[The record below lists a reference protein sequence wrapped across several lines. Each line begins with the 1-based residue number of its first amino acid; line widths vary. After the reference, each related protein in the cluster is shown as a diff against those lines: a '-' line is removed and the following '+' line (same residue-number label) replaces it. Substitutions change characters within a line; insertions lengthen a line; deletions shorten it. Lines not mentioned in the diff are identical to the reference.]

1 MPMKWYTANKV
12 NQLCIIDMSQG
23 FSTVLVAPEA
33 QRIIAQI
40 GRYLTAKNMTVSCA
54 ESCTGGGLAFAFTSV
69 DGSSAWFNQS
79 FVTYSNQA
87 KNTLLGVSEK
97 TLLNHGAVS
106 AQCVAEMARGTAAAT
121 GADCAISISG
131 IAGPHGG
138 SAEKPVGTVWFG
150 FVLDK
155 RVYTVHQQFSGERGT
170 VRDSAA
176 AFALNYLY
184 NWLVET
190 FGEDL

>member
-1 MPMKWYTANKV
+1 MPMKWYTANKE
-12 NQLCIIDMSQG
+12 NKLCIIDMSQG
-23 FSTVLVAPEA
+23 FSTISVAPEA

-40 GRYLTAKNMTVSCA
+40 GRYLTAKNMTLSCA

-87 KNTLLGVSEK
+87 KSTLIGVSEK
-97 TLLNHGAVS
+97 TLQNHGAVS
-106 AQCVAEMARGTAAAT
+106 AQCVEEMARGTAAKT
-121 GADCAISISG
+121 GADCVISISG
-131 IAGPHGG
+131 IAGPNGG

-155 RVYTVHQQFSGERGT
+155 RVYTVQQQFSGDRAA

-176 AFALNYLY
+176 AFALSYL
-184 NWLVET
+184 NDWLVET